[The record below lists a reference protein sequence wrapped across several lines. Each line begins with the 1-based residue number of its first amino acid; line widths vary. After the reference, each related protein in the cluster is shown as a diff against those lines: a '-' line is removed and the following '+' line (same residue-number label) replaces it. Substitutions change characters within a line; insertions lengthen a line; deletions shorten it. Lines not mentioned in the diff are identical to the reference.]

1 MKYICTK
8 CKETMELSKMTVG
21 VVNNKVVTK
30 EALCS
35 CGEYMEEEDKSF
47 KGFPIAGMTPEAQRV
62 REVGWDD
69 YYGTDNYSGY
79 REKEQSEINKKY
91 KKK

>member
-8 CKETMELSKMTVG
+8 CKETMELSKMTV
-21 VVNNKVVTK
+21 
-30 EALCS
+30 
-35 CGEYMEEEDKSF
+35 
-47 KGFPIAGMTPEAQRV
+47 PIAGMTPEAQRV